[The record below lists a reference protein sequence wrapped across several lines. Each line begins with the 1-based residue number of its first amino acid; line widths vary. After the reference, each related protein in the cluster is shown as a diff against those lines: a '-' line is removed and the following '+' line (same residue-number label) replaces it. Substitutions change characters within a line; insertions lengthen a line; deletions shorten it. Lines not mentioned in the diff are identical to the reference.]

1 MDKRDWLVLLL
12 GFKGAGD
19 SPALDPVR
27 VQKGMFLV
35 TQEVGLSDEERYDFE
50 PYNWGPYSR
59 EVRNDLDRLVADGYV
74 QTRDVPGYSWK
85 RYGLTAAG
93 IDYGR
98 HILEDAPREAA
109 HHVAE
114 IKRRVTGV
122 TFNRLLEDVY
132 SDYPEY
138 AVNSVFRS

>member
-1 MDKRDWLVLLL
+1 MDQHDWLILLL
-12 GFKGAGD
+12 GFKGEAE

-27 VQKGMFLV
+27 VQKGMFLLA
-35 TQEVGLSDEERYDFE
+35 QEGDLPTRERYDFE

-59 EVRNDLDRLVADGYV
+59 QVRRDLDRLVADGYV

-93 IDYGR
+93 VDYAR
-98 HILEDAPREAA
+98 SLLEVAPKEAA
-109 HHVAE
+109 HKVAE

-122 TFNRLLEDVY
+122 SFNRLLADVY
-132 SDYPEY
+132 AGYPDY
-138 AVNSVFRS
+138 AVNSLFRS